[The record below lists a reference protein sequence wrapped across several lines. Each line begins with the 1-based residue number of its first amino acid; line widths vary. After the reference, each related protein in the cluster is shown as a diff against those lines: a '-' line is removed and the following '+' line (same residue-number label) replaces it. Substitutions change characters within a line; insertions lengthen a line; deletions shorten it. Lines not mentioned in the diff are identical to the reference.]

1 MVSPIAAAR
10 PVPTAGAARHGVR
23 AGTNLL
29 PRRFLWSSALG
40 ARARWRRPPPRTRR
54 GRPRLPLG
62 RPRAGTTSGASE
74 RAGASQRGRPGSGWL
89 AHQAAAGALHVVPR
103 PADAAWAAEP
113 RGRGLRS
120 PAARAPRGAL
130 GCSEPAHGHL
140 HGPFAARSQP
150 VTPRGQG
157 PAARRART
165 ARPEPPGLEALPGS
179 PRPAPVLRLSP
190 FHGFLEKTGRLRR
203 ARPCREN
210 L

>member
-10 PVPTAGAARHGVR
+10 PVPTTGAARHGVR

-29 PRRFLWSSALG
+29 PRRFLWSRALG
-40 ARARWRRPPPRTRR
+40 ARALAPAACPGPCAAGR
-54 GRPRLPLG
+54 GLPLG
-62 RPRAGTTSGASE
+62 RPRAGRTSGASE
-74 RAGASQRGRPGSGWL
+74 RAGASPRGRPGSGWL

-103 PADAAWAAEP
+103 PADAAQAAEP

-130 GCSEPAHGHL
+130 GGSEPAHGHR
-140 HGPFAARSQP
+140 HGPFAARSRP
-150 VTPRGQG
+150 PTPRGQG
-157 PAARRART
+157 PTARRART

-179 PRPAPVLRLSP
+179 PRPAPLLRLSP

>member
-10 PVPTAGAARHGVR
+10 PFPAAGAARHGVR

-29 PRRFLWSSALG
+29 PRRFLRSG
-40 ARARWRRPPPRTRR
+40 APGARPPPRDPARR
-54 GRPRLPLG
+54 AEASVRKAASCEDARGFGAGRSLSA
-62 RPRAGTTSGASE
+62 RPAWQWVAGTSGCSW
-74 RAGASQRGRPGSGWL
+74 RA
-89 AHQAAAGALHVVPR
+89 
-103 PADAAWAAEP
+103 P
-113 RGRGLRS
+113 RGAPPGRRRLGSRA
-120 PAARAPRGAL
+120 PGARAPRGAL
-130 GCSEPAHGHL
+130 GGSEPAHGHL

-157 PAARRART
+157 PTARRART
-165 ARPEPPGLEALPGS
+165 ARPEPPGLAALPGS
-179 PRPAPVLRLSP
+179 PRPAPLLRLSP